1 MSNLISLLNQN
12 YNLTTDTHSI
22 DFSVLL
28 KNDTKAVLLFVCLL
42 IVPFLLPAQQL
53 FPVKKDK
60 KWGLINTEGQIV
72 IEPIYEA
79 IGEFKHF
86 GYAVMQRQGGVGL
99 LDQDAKEIIRP
110 RYEDIKVLDED
121 LVAVMDEG
129 QWMVINLDEEIV
141 LQKGYTRVNVWEG
154 MYLAFLRDNKWG
166 IALKDGTIIT
176 EAAYE
181 GLRLLDNGYF
191 ETQIEEGIGLLSP
204 DGVVL
209 IPPSYK
215 EVKIIHDNLFLFKDN
230 RRWGGVDG
238 NGQQV
243 FDAAF
248 DSFQKINEQFMVLV
262 SKNLKFLYS
271 DQAGRII
278 SKDEYSGFYDFNEK
292 QILTKKQRRLGLIED
307 NGNLVLEAKYHEIH
321 AYAKDLYRV
330 NYEGAWGV
338 VSSNDGIVIPFEYEY
353 IAPSKN
359 NICPAKKDG
368 LWTVI
373 NMKGEE
379 LIEAKFES
387 ITIEE
392 DRIRAS
398 ANGALELFAFDEE
411 GNIVD
416 ENKLE
421 KHFTIKIGGNNLQNR
436 RRRGNFGDTPNRYL
450 LENFEWFYAPKLDLW
465 GLRRLSDGG
474 IQIEPTYNWVKIK
487 EEYDY
492 TMVFIEKTAYQRFNK
507 TEMRTYAHFGL
518 VNNTVGKLTTLV
530 NLLDI
535 RFTDFSQGSNVARI
549 LFNDGR
555 QGLITEKGKIV
566 KKNQTYIGNFK
577 DGMARFS
584 QKGKLS
590 VKLKGKMD
598 KLEPLEDYCRKL
610 ESSIALF
617 SYTQTDR
624 DLYNDGSLICEG
636 CRWGYI
642 DTSGNEIVLPQYDF
656 ARDFKSEIG
665 IVRLADKWG
674 VLGTDGKVLM
684 PCASDNIDFLDNTED
699 KILKIS
705 MNRQRY
711 GLIDT
716 LGQVT
721 VDLLYDELGEFV
733 EDRLAV
739 RKGSKWGFVDKYGR
753 EVIPCRFTKVNNF
766 SKGYATVKLGT
777 KWGLIDKIGDT
788 QLPFE
793 YSHLGNHSDGLVWY
807 RGVSGRGYM
816 DVEGNVIIEPKFSV
830 VDDFENGIASVKVGG
845 QYGLINTKGDYVLRP
860 KYVKISEFN
869 KHGLAIAKRQA
880 NRIKYEVIDRTGSV
894 LTTNSYRDIQNY
906 SEGYAAVRLNDYYGF
921 IDNKGKLVID
931 NVYSKVSDFSNGLA
945 SVQLDGKCGYINQA
959 GEVAIPFEFSKC
971 LDFQD
976 GKAVVYNGY
985 RKAGLIDQ
993 QGEFLIKPGL
1003 NRLMDFNDGRGLV
1016 RDEKY
1021 RYYYITEQAKLY
1033 DGFYD
1038 SAGSFRH
1045 GVAVVKVA
1053 GLWGVINQK
1062 GIEIVPPKYDKIE
1075 NFEDGYAKVRIKEF
1089 SGLSNLSGET
1099 IVAPD
1104 YEFISYAGE
1113 GIFRVE
1119 QGDMIGYFD
1128 RNGEWIW
1135 GLQE

>member
-1 MSNLISLLNQN
+1 MN
-12 YNLTTDTHSI
+12 TDTHSI
-22 DFSVLL
+22 DFSVMYRS
-28 KNDTKAVLLFVCLL
+28 
-42 IVPFLLPAQQL
+42 QQL
-53 FPVKKDK
+53 VILLLVCFVFLPSILPGQQLYPIKKDK
-60 KWGLINTEGQIV
+60 KWGLINTSGV
-72 IEPIYEA
+72 VVVDPIYEA
-79 IGEFKHF
+79 IGEFKHL

-99 LDQDAKEIIRP
+99 IDQNTNEVIRP

-121 LVAVMDEG
+121 LVAVMDAG
-129 QWMVINLDEEIV
+129 QWMVINFDEEVV
-141 LQKGYTRVNVWEG
+141 LEKGYTRVNVWEG
-154 MYLAFLRDNKWG
+154 EYLAFLKDNKWG
-166 IALKDGTIIT
+166 IALKDGTVIT
-176 EAAYE
+176 EPAYE

-191 ETQIEEGIGLLSP
+191 ETQIEDGIGLLSP

-215 EVKIIHDNLFLFKDN
+215 EIKIIHENLFLFKDN

-238 NGQQV
+238 NGNEV
-243 FDAAF
+243 FEASF
-248 DSFQKINEQFMVLV
+248 DSFQKINEQFIVLV

-271 DQAGRII
+271 DKAADII
-278 SKDEYSGFYDFNEK
+278 SKDEYSGFYDFSET
-292 QILTKKQRRLGLIED
+292 QILTKKQRRLGLIND
-307 NGNLVLEAKYHEIH
+307 DGTMVLEAKYHEIH
-321 AYAKDLYRV
+321 AYAEDLYRV

-338 VSSNDGIVIPFEYEY
+338 VSSNDEIVIPFDYNY

-359 NICPAKKDG
+359 NVCAAKKG
-368 LWTVI
+368 TYWTAI
-373 NMKGEE
+373 NLSGEE
-379 LIEAKFES
+379 LIEAKYEQ
-387 ITIEE
+387 ITIE
-392 DRIRAS
+392 DDMIRAT
-398 ANGALELFAFDEE
+398 ANGALELFAIDEK
-411 GNIVD
+411 GNIID

-421 KHFTIKIGGNNLQNR
+421 KHFTINIGGNELQNR
-436 RRRGNFGDTPNRYL
+436 RRRGRFGDTPNRYL
-450 LENFEWFYAPKLDLW
+450 LENFEWFYAPQLDKW

-474 IQIEPTYNWVKIK
+474 IQIEPTYDWVKLK
-487 EEYDY
+487 MEYGY
-492 TMVFIEKTAYQRFNK
+492 TMVFMEKTSYQRFNK
-507 TEMRTYAHFGL
+507 TQMRTYNHFGL
-518 VNNTVGKLTTLV
+518 VNNEVGKLTTLV

-535 RFTDFSQGSNVARI
+535 RFGDFTEGSNVARI
-549 LFNDGR
+549 LFVDGR
-555 QGLITEKGKIV
+555 QGLITEKGKVI
-566 KKNQTYIGNFK
+566 KKNQTYIGEFK
-577 DGMARFS
+577 DGLARFS

-598 KLEPLEDYCRKL
+598 KLEPLERYCRSL

-636 CRWGYI
+636 CRWGYL
-642 DTSGNEIVLPQYDF
+642 DTLGNEIVLPQYDF

-674 VLGTDGKVLM
+674 VLGADGKMLM
-684 PCASDNIDFLDNTED
+684 PCASDDINFLDNTGD

-739 RKGSKWGFVDKYGR
+739 RKGNKWGFVDKYGR
-753 EVIPCRFTKVNNF
+753 EVIPCRFNKVNNF
-766 SKGYATVKLGT
+766 SKGFATVKLGT
-777 KWGLIDKIGDT
+777 KWGLIDKLGDA
-788 QLPFE
+788 QLSFE
-793 YSHLGNHSDGLVWY
+793 YSNLGNHSDGLVWF

-816 DVEGNVIIEPKFSV
+816 DVEGNVVIEPKFSL
-830 VDDFENGIASVKVGG
+830 VDDFENGVASVKING
-845 QYGLINTKGDYVLRP
+845 QYGLIDTKGEYVLRP

-869 KHGLAIAKRQA
+869 KDGLAIAKRQA
-880 NRIKYEVIDRTGSV
+880 NRIKYEVIDRTGAV
-894 LTTNSYRDIQNY
+894 LTQHSYRDIQNY
-906 SEGYAAVRLNDYYGF
+906 SEGYAAVRLKDYYGF
-921 IDNKGKLVID
+921 IDAKGKLVID
-931 NVYSKVSDFSNGLA
+931 NVYTKVSDFSDGLA
-945 SVQLDGKCGYINQA
+945 SVQMDGKCGYINAA

-985 RKAGLIDQ
+985 RKAGLINQ

-1104 YEFISYAGE
+1104 YEYISYAGE

-1128 RNGEWIW
+1128 RSGDWIW
-1135 GLQE
+1135 GLQK

>member
-1 MSNLISLLNQN
+1 MS
-12 YNLTTDTHSI
+12 TDTTSI
-22 DFSVLL
+22 DLL
-28 KNDTKAVLLFVCLL
+28 ILHNNRHAILLLVCL
-42 IVPFLLPAQQL
+42 FLLPNILPAQQF

-60 KWGLINTEGQIV
+60 KWGLIDTDGNIV
-72 IEPIYEA
+72 VEPNYEA

-99 LDQDAKEIIRP
+99 LDQNTNEVIRP

-129 QWMVINLDEEIV
+129 QWMVINFEEEII
-141 LQKGYTRVNVWEG
+141 LEKGYTRVNIWEG
-154 MYLAFLRDNKWG
+154 EYLAFLRDNMWG
-166 IALKDGTIIT
+166 IALKDGTVIT
-176 EAAYE
+176 EPAYE
-181 GLRLLDNGYF
+181 GLRLMDNGYF
-191 ETQIEEGIGLLSP
+191 ETQVEDGVGLLSP
-204 DGVVL
+204 EGLVL
-209 IPPSYK
+209 IPPKYK
-215 EVKIIHDNLFLFKDN
+215 EVKIISDNLFLFKDN

-238 NGQQV
+238 SGREV
-243 FDAAF
+243 FDASF
-248 DSFQKINEQFMVLV
+248 DSFQKINEQFIVLV

-271 DQAGRII
+271 DKARSVI
-278 SKDEYSGFYDFNEK
+278 SKDEYSGFYDFSET

-307 NGNLVLEAKYHEIH
+307 DGTLVLEAKYHEIH
-321 AYAKDLYRV
+321 AYAQDLYRV
-330 NYEGAWGV
+330 NYEGSWGIVSKNDV
-338 VSSNDGIVIPFEYEY
+338 VVIPFEYDY

-359 NICPAKKDG
+359 NVCAAKKG
-368 LWTVI
+368 AKWTAI
-373 NMKGEE
+373 NMDGEE
-379 LIEAKFES
+379 LIEAKYEQIS
-387 ITIEE
+387 IE
-392 DRIRAS
+392 DELIRATI
-398 ANGALELFAFDEE
+398 NGALELFAIDEE

-421 KHFTIKIGGNNLQNR
+421 NHFTIRIGGNSQDNR
-436 RRRGNFGDTPNRYL
+436 RIRGAFGNTPNRYL
-450 LENFEWFYAPKLDLW
+450 LKNFEWFYAPKEDKW
-465 GLRRLSDGG
+465 GLRKLSDGE
-474 IQIEPTYNWVKIK
+474 IQIKPTYNWIVLKA
-487 EEYDY
+487 EYGY
-492 TMVFIEKTAYQRFNK
+492 TMAFIEKTAYQRFDK

-518 VNNTVGKLTTLV
+518 VNNEVGKLTTLV

-535 RFTDFSQGSNVARI
+535 RFRDFEEGAAVARVV
-549 LFNDGR
+549 FVDGR
-555 QGLITEKGKIV
+555 QGLISKKGKVV

-577 DGMARFS
+577 DGLARFS

-590 VKLKGKMD
+590 VKLKGKKD
-598 KLEPLEDYCRKL
+598 VLEPLEEYCRNL
-610 ESSIALF
+610 ESSIALL

-624 DLYNDGSLICEG
+624 DLYNEG
-636 CRWGYI
+636 NLWCQGCVWGYV
-642 DTSGNEIVLPQYDF
+642 DTLGNEIVQAQYDY

-674 VLGTDGKVLM
+674 VLGMDGKVLM
-684 PCASDNIDFLDNTED
+684 PFASDNIGFLDNTED

-705 MNRQRY
+705 MNRERY

-739 RKGSKWGFVDKYGR
+739 RKGNKWGFVDKYGR
-753 EVIPCRFTKVNNF
+753 EVIPCIFTKVNNF
-766 SKGYATVKLGT
+766 SQGYATVKLGT
-777 KWGLIDKIGDT
+777 KWGLVDKLGDT

-793 YSHLGNHSDGLVWY
+793 YGNLGNHSEGLVWF
-807 RGVSGRGYM
+807 RGISGRGYM
-816 DVEGNVIIEPKFSV
+816 DVEGNVVIEPKFSQ
-830 VDDFENGIASVKVGG
+830 VDDFENGVASVKYNG
-845 QYGLINTKGDYVLRP
+845 QFGLIDTKGDYILRP
-860 KYVKISEFN
+860 KYVKISPFN
-869 KHGLAIAKRQA
+869 KEGIAIAKRQA
-880 NRIKYEVIDRTGSV
+880 NRIKYEVIDRRGTV
-894 LTTNSYRDIQNY
+894 LTQHAYRDIQNY
-906 SEGYAAVRLNDYYGF
+906 SEGYAAVRLKDYYGF
-921 IDNKGKLVID
+921 IDSQGKLVID
-931 NVYSKVSDFSNGLA
+931 NVYSKVSDFSDGLA
-945 SVQLDGKCGYINQA
+945 SVQLDGKCGYINKA

-993 QGEFLIKPGL
+993 SGDFLIKPGL

-1045 GVAVVKVA
+1045 GVAVVKIE

-1089 SGLSNLSGET
+1089 SGLSNLNGET
-1099 IVAPD
+1099 IVSPD
-1104 YEFISYAGE
+1104 YEYISYAGE

-1128 RNGEWIW
+1128 RSGKWIW